1 METKMLSV
9 LNSFNSFHLASLE
22 VGHHFYWQLGSLK
35 VHGQVFL
42 TSWFVIGLLV
52 VASLAAT
59 RGVQRIPSGIQNF
72 MEYALEF
79 IRDLAK
85 NQLGEKEY
93 RPWVPF
99 IGTLFLFIFVSN
111 WSGALIPW
119 KLIHLPEGELAAPTN
134 DINTTVALALL
145 TSLAY
150 FYAGFSKRG
159 LGYFKKYIEPTPIL
173 LPIAILE
180 DFTKPLSLS
189 FRLFGNILADELV
202 VAVLVL
208 LVPLFIPLPVMAL
221 GLFTSAIQALVFAT
235 LAAAYIHEALEGH
248 GGEDHAEH

>member
-1 METKMLSV
+1 MQMLSF
-9 LNSFNSFHLASLE
+9 LDTFTAFPLAELE
-22 VGHHFYWQLGSLK
+22 VGKHFYWEIGNLK
-35 VHGQVFL
+35 LHGQVFI
-42 TSWFVIGLLV
+42 TSWIVIAILLV
-52 VASLAAT
+52 ASILAT
-59 RGVQRIPSGIQNF
+59 RNIQRVPQGIQNV

-79 IRDLAK
+79 VRDIAK

-93 RPWVPF
+93 RPWLPF

-119 KLIHLPEGELAAPTN
+119 RLIHLPEGELAAPTS

-159 LGYFKKYIEPTPIL
+159 LGYFSKYVEPTPIL

-208 LVPLFIPLPVMAL
+208 LVPLFVPIPVMLL
-221 GLFTSAIQALVFAT
+221 GLFTSAIQALVFST
-235 LAAAYIHEALEGH
+235 LAGAYIHEALEGH
-248 GGEDHAEH
+248 GGDEHGEH

>member
-1 METKMLSV
+1 MEMLNV
-9 LNSFNSFHLASLE
+9 LNAFSAFPLAELE
-22 VGHHFYWQLGSLK
+22 VGKHFYWHIGNLK
-35 VHGQVFL
+35 VHGQVFI
-42 TSWFVIGLLV
+42 TSWIVIALLLI
-52 VASLAAT
+52 ASLAAT
-59 RGVQRIPSGIQNF
+59 RNMQRIPRGMQNF

-79 IRDLAK
+79 VRDLAR

-93 RPWVPF
+93 RPWLPF

-111 WSGALIPW
+111 WSGALVPW
-119 KLIHLPEGELAAPTN
+119 KLIKLPEGELAAPTN

-159 LGYFKKYIEPTPIL
+159 LGYFTKYIEPTPVL

-208 LVPLFIPLPVMAL
+208 LVPLFVPLPVMML

-235 LAAAYIHEALEGH
+235 LAGAYIHEALEGH
-248 GGEDHAEH
+248 GGDEHHD

>member
-1 METKMLSV
+1 MEMLINIHA
-9 LNSFNSFHLASLE
+9 LPYITLAKLE
-22 VGHHFYWQLGSLK
+22 VGEHFYWQIGNLK
-35 VHGQVFL
+35 LHGQVFL

-52 VASLAAT
+52 IVSLLAT
-59 RGVQRIPSGIQNF
+59 RNIQRIPSGIQNL

-85 NQLGEKEY
+85 DQIGEKEY

-99 IGTLFLFIFVSN
+99 VGTLFLFIFVSN

-119 KLIHLPEGELAAPTN
+119 KLIHIPSGELAAPTN

-150 FYAGFSKRG
+150 FYAGFSNRG
-159 LGYFKKYIEPTPIL
+159 LGYFAKYIEPTPIL
-173 LPIAILE
+173 LPINVLE

-208 LVPLFIPLPVMAL
+208 LVPLFVPLPVMIL
-221 GLFTSAIQALVFAT
+221 GLFTSAIQALIFAT
-235 LAAAYIHEALEGH
+235 LAAAYIGEAIEGH
-248 GGEDHAEH
+248 GGEEHG